1 MKRNQGI
8 LVLVFALATLCAATA
23 HAGDPF
29 PPMSIPGIDYSYD
42 LCMWRFNKFFDG
54 DLTGNFLRGYTCPG
68 WTAQSDMKIGFRVYS
83 DAPNCDEEIPGVPPN
98 MYLEASG
105 TTIQRRDGL
114 AHFIGKVQL
123 KQISPEV
130 VFFEGTMELMARVGT
145 HQSLGEACNEL
156 DHIEGWI
163 VARGAGSLSDLT
175 LRATVTFKATL
186 PDGLAGEPGYN
197 RMTGVVLKASKDRLL
212 PLQ

>member
-1 MKRNQGI
+1 MRNPRAIALVGI
-8 LVLVFALATLCAATA
+8 VMMLCAATA

-29 PPMSIPGIDYSYD
+29 PPMSIPGIDHSYD
-42 LCMWRFNKFFDG
+42 QCLWRFNKFFDG
-54 DLTGNFLRGYTCPG
+54 DMTGEFLRGYTCPG
-68 WTAQSDMKIGFRVYS
+68 WTAQSDTKIVFRVYS

-98 MYLEASG
+98 MLLEAAG
-105 TTIQRRDGL
+105 TTILRRDGL

-123 KQISPEV
+123 KQVSPEV
-130 VFFEGTMELMARVGT
+130 VFFEGTLELLARVGT

-175 LRATVTFKATL
+175 LRATVALKAVL
-186 PDGLAGEPGYN
+186 PDGWANEPGHN
-197 RMTGVVLKASKDRLL
+197 RITGVVLKASKDRVV

>member
-8 LVLVFALATLCAATA
+8 LFLVCTLMTLFATA
-23 HAGDPF
+23 AYAGDPF
-29 PPMSIPGIDYSYD
+29 PPMPIPGIDHSYD
-42 LCMWRFNKFFDG
+42 QCLWRFNKFFDG
-54 DLTGNFLRGYTCPG
+54 DLTGEFLRGYTCPG
-68 WTAQSDMKIGFRVYS
+68 WTAQSGTKIVFRVYS

-98 MYLEASG
+98 MLLEASG

-123 KQISPEV
+123 KQVTPEV
-130 VFFEGTMELMARVGT
+130 VFFEGTLELLARVGT
-145 HQSLGEACNEL
+145 HQSLGEACDEL
-156 DHIEGWI
+156 EHIEGWI
-163 VARGAGSLSDLT
+163 VARGVGPLSDLT
-175 LRATVTFKATL
+175 LRATVALKATL

-197 RMTGVVLKASKDRLL
+197 RITGVVLKASKDRVI